1 MPRKKLPHYQVL
13 RVEERHAKD
22 KTLIAL
28 QPISLDALR
37 AFKLP
42 AGAWAPDGTWS
53 RHGDI
58 VFLPKRK
65 RGVKFRV
72 TYTQIF
78 QKEI

>member
-1 MPRKKLPHYQVL
+1 MPSKKLPHYQVL

-28 QPISLDALR
+28 QPISLDSLR
-37 AFKLP
+37 SVE
-42 AGAWAPDGTWS
+42 APDGTWT
-53 RHGDI
+53 RYCDTLI
-58 VFLPKRK
+58 LPKRK

-78 QKEI
+78 QKEL

>member
-1 MPRKKLPHYQVL
+1 VPHKKLPHYQVL

-28 QPISLDALR
+28 RATSLDELR
-37 AFKLP
+37 GVEAV
-42 AGAWAPDGTWS
+42 DGTWT
-53 RHGDI
+53 RQGDTLI
-58 VFLPKRK
+58 LPKRR
-65 RGVKFRV
+65 RGVKFLV

>member
-22 KTLIAL
+22 HTLFML
-28 QPISLDALR
+28 QAISLDALR
-37 AFKLP
+37 SVE
-42 AGAWAPDGTWS
+42 APDGTWTLN
-53 RHGDI
+53 GDTLI
-58 VFLPKRK
+58 LPKRK

-72 TYTQIF
+72 TYTEIF

>member
-13 RVEERHAKD
+13 RVEEHHAKD

-28 QPISLDALR
+28 QERVLDDLR
-37 AFKLP
+37 EP
-42 AGAWAPDGTWS
+42 PNSPDGTFIRWLS
-53 RHGDI
+53 ELY
-58 VFLPKRK
+58 LPKRK

-72 TYTQIF
+72 TYTQVF

>member
-1 MPRKKLPHYQVL
+1 MPSKRLPHYQVL

-28 QPISLDALR
+28 RATSLDELR
-37 AFKLP
+37 DVEA
-42 AGAWAPDGTWS
+42 ADGTWT
-53 RHGDI
+53 RYLNTLI
-58 VFLPKRK
+58 LPKRR